1 MRLATLLLTC
11 LLALAAPAIAVDWTG
26 TQEYQQLTPQC
37 QQAVRA
43 ATVWFYIYG
52 NGGWYRPADH
62 LWVEAFDYEL
72 KSLCLACPLLA
83 RADRLGL
90 LANQVPKAKVKR
102 EWPIPHYEYVSVP
115 AKIPSQEWPY
125 SYVNS
130 IRWLL
135 SNRNP
140 DGGWGPGEYVRGIRI
155 VKSDPASTA
164 GGIILL
170 TRLVANPPEPVKEA
184 VKGAVQYLLNSQDA
198 NGGWKNSAWH
208 TEAAVYALLQVLLRQ
223 SELGLGQSE
232 VQKIKRA
239 IERGVQWLLNN
250 QNQDGSWYSGIMGS
264 DYSADT
270 QAYIL
275 SALIDVY
282 RLADQLGLNVNKN
295 DVLNA
300 IKRGI
305 RWLFNSSDAGIDW
318 VQTGL
323 GKGPAWAYSGAY
335 LQAQGSPETT
345 VTGNVLRLAIL
356 KALWFDVGTDVQ
368 INTPGGTMKLK
379 DLLTNPNY
387 NIHATIKWLLDQQ
400 WTDVNYLFQE
410 GHPEWYGGWPWP
422 ARDVTSTV
430 GGASYEPASIWATSY
445 AAQAIEAYLDPATY
459 YDDSPYV
466 PSVGVC
472 DVVGASV
479 TKSYDAGSDQATV
492 TVTLDVWSP
501 NGVSGVTRQV
511 KYGSVTPSQT
521 SSTQVSNYE
530 AEDTYKLTV
539 SGDPTGSITVTLSN
553 GQGFQI
559 TRTIPIKDV
568 YLSDVSCQA
577 AQGGLS
583 VRATIESTAR
593 GTVTVKVDGGKV
605 DEFDVYSGESRTV
618 QLSLSPRN
626 HRVTVEFEA
635 SVGEFWWDRTVKI
648 KSVKTYGIEVKEGGP
663 SVQWARQVWYD
674 KDQGRVLIAVRSS
687 PYEVVVKADV
697 EPQGKRQ
704 TVVRRVT
711 ADERVRLPG
720 GGEVNVQRV
729 GDYALAWVPES
740 EVRKA
745 LDSGGSVTLTLVER
759 LGNVVKE
766 VPFDVRV
773 TRVSWRSGSACVNVF
788 VDGQGMTVEAW
799 TVGLRGNAVRSV
811 GLVGRCVLKGCG
823 DPAYLGDDLLAY
835 YDGSKGTQACGRVVV
850 DESGGRVLVRPL
862 SGASGDVDEDGDG
875 RADYRVR
882 AFYDGADLVLMAVS
896 VDERDRYA
904 CELVREP
911 ADVGAVSVV
920 GPLVIARLTNGT
932 ERAYWVSRD
941 SVTEVVGYSR
951 VDASTTVA
959 VWREDGG
966 IKVAEVTVGGN
977 GTGAVRGPVAE
988 GKGAFLFKDGLVVLV
1003 GPNGEIKDV
1012 ERAAHRNVQLVGSS
1026 ARAWV
1031 TGNRVIVVR
1040 DGRVVGLYG
1049 LPGSA
1054 VDVDDKH
1061 GVVLCQ
1067 VNGELR
1073 PVLLTES
1080 GTTGP
1085 KLSGTSADGM
1095 PVSVFEVDGKSLVV
1109 VVVGKRLRVFEVPGR
1124 PVELRNG
1131 VLITSAGRWKVSA
1144 SGVEEQRQQQSQQ
1157 QQGGQQGRQA
1167 QRGQQ
1172 QGSQRGGGS
1181 QQTGQQQ
1188 GGQQGQQGGRQQ
1200 GGQRQGQQQQG
1211 GQQAQQQ
1218 GRQGQQHGQQQ
1229 QGGQQGQQRQG
1240 RRSEQQGAH
1249 QGGQQGQRQGRQ
1261 QGRQAQQL
1269 KGARQLPQLWQR
1281 GLEIPMLPALV
1292 LAVLAVPALRR
1303 R

>member
-1 MRLATLLLTC
+1 MRLATLLLTG
-11 LLALAAPAIAVDWTG
+11 LLALAAPATAIDWTALG
-26 TQEYQQLTPQC
+26 AQYDQLAPQC
-37 QQAVRA
+37 EQAIQA
-43 ATVWFYIYG
+43 ATVWFFIRASD
-52 NGGWYRPADH
+52 GGWYQPEAH
-62 LWVEAFDYEL
+62 LWTPVFDYEL
-72 KSLCLACPLLA
+72 KSLCLACPFLA
-83 RADRLGL
+83 RADRMFL
-90 LANQVPKAKVKR
+90 LANQVPKAKVQR

-115 AKIPSQEWPY
+115 AEIPSQEWPY
-125 SYVNS
+125 SYLNS
-130 IRWLL
+130 IQWLL
-135 SNRNP
+135 SNQNP
-140 DGGWGPGEYVRGIRI
+140 DGSWG
-155 VKSDPASTA
+155 SPADTA

-170 TRLVANPPEPVKEA
+170 SYLVANPPEPVKEA
-184 VKGAVQYLLNSQDA
+184 VKRAVQYLLNSQDSD
-198 NGGWKNSAWH
+198 GGWKNSAWH
-208 TEAAVYALLQVLLRQ
+208 TEAAVYALLQVLLHNDL
-223 SELGLGQSE
+223 SDLGLGQSE

-239 IERGVQWLLNN
+239 IERGVQWLLNH
-250 QNQDGSWYSGIMGS
+250 QSQDGSWG
-264 DYSADT
+264 YSADT
-270 QAYIL
+270 QAYVL

-282 RLADQLGLNVNKN
+282 RLADRLGLNVDKNK
-295 DVLNA
+295 VLEA
-300 IKRGI
+300 IRKGI
-305 RWLFNSSDAGIDW
+305 QWLFSSNAGIDW
-318 VQTGL
+318 VQTEL
-323 GKGPAWAYSGAY
+323 GKGPAWAYSEAY

-356 KALWFDVGTDVQ
+356 KALWFDVGTDVL
-368 INTPGGTMKLK
+368 INTPGGKMRLR
-379 DLLTNPNY
+379 DLLTNSNY

-400 WTDVNYLFQE
+400 WTDADFLIQE

-422 ARDVTSTV
+422 SEDAYLYS
-430 GGASYEPASIWATSY
+430 GYEPASIWATSY
-445 AAQAIEAYLDPATY
+445 AARAIEAYLDPETY
-459 YDDSPYV
+459 YDEILYV
-466 PSVGVC
+466 PTVSVC
-472 DVVGASV
+472 DVVSASV
-479 TKSYDAGSDQATV
+479 TKSYDAGSDRATV

-501 NGVSGVTRQV
+501 DGVSNVTRQV
-511 KYGSVTPSQT
+511 KYGNVTLSQT
-521 SSTQVSNYE
+521 SSTQVSGYE
-530 AEDTYKLTV
+530 AKYTYELTV

-559 TRTIPIKDV
+559 TRTIPLKDA
-568 YLSDVSCQA
+568 YLSNVSCQA

-583 VRATIESTAR
+583 VQATIESTAC

-605 DEFDVYSGESRTV
+605 DEFSAYSGEHRTV
-618 QLSLSPRN
+618 QLSLSPGS
-626 HRVTVEFEA
+626 HRVTVEFE
-635 SVGEFWWDRTVKI
+635 GEYGTVRI
-648 KSVKTYGIEVKEGGP
+648 KSVKTYGIEVEESGP

-687 PYEVVVKADV
+687 PYKVVVKADV
-697 EPQGKRQ
+697 EPQGERQ
-704 TVVRRVT
+704 TVVRQVT

-740 EVRKA
+740 EVKKA

-766 VPFDVRV
+766 VPFNVRV

-799 TVGLRGNAVRSV
+799 TVGLQGNAVRSV
-811 GLVGRCVLKGCG
+811 GLVGQCVLKGCG
-823 DPAYLGDDLLAY
+823 DPVYLGDDLLAY

-850 DESGGRVLVRPL
+850 DESGGRVLVKPL
-862 SGASGDVDEDGDG
+862 SGASGNVDEDGDG

-882 AFYDGADLVLMAVS
+882 AFYDGVDLVLMAVS

-920 GPLVIARLTNGT
+920 GPLVIARLTNGA

-941 SVTEVVGYSR
+941 SVTEVVGYRR

-966 IKVAEVTVGGN
+966 IRVAEVTVGGN

-1003 GPNGEIKDV
+1003 GPNGEIKGV
-1012 ERAAHRNVQLVGSS
+1012 ERAAHRNVRLVGSS

-1031 TGNRVIVVR
+1031 TGNRVIVVK

-1061 GVVLCQ
+1061 GVVLCR
-1067 VNGELR
+1067 VSGELR

-1085 KLSGTSADGM
+1085 KLSGTSVDGV

-1144 SGVEEQRQQQSQQ
+1144 SGVEEQRQQ
-1157 QQGGQQGRQA
+1157 G
-1167 QRGQQ
+1167 
-1172 QGSQRGGGS
+1172 
-1181 QQTGQQQ
+1181 GQQQ
-1188 GGQQGQQGGRQQ
+1188 GGQQGQGQQQGQQ
-1200 GGQRQGQQQQG
+1200 GGQQQQTGQTSQQQQGGQQQGSQQTGQRGGQQGQQGQQQGQQQGGQQQQGQQQGQQQQG
-1211 GQQAQQQ
+1211 GQQQQQVGQQQAQQQ
-1218 GRQGQQHGQQQ
+1218 QQVQQQ
-1229 QGGQQGQQRQG
+1229 PQQKKQ
-1240 RRSEQQGAH
+1240 
-1249 QGGQQGQRQGRQ
+1249 
-1261 QGRQAQQL
+1261 
-1269 KGARQLPQLWQR
+1269 KPKIPVLPVL
-1281 GLEIPMLPALV
+1281 A